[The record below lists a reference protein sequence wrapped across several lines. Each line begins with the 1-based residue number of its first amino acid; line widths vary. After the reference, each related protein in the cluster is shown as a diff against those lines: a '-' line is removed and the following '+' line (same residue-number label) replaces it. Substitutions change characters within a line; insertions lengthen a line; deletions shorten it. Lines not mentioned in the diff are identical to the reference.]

1 MIKHFLEVVLPLA
14 DELIIP
20 ERAPLSLPELPAMP
34 TVGTTS
40 ELAKDLEKAA
50 QDKIDEIRSKAQDT
64 KASQEADGR
73 EIGTTRNI

>member
-1 MIKHFLEVVLPLA
+1 MLPLA

-34 TVGTTS
+34 TVRTTS

-50 QDKIDEIRSKAQDT
+50 QDKIDETGPKRRIPKQVE
-64 KASQEADGR
+64 KQMGR
-73 EIGTTRNI
+73 EIGTTRNR